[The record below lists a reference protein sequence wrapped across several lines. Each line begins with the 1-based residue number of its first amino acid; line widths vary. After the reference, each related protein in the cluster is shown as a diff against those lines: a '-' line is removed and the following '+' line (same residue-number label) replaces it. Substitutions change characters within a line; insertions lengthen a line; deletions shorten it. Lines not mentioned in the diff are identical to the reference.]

1 VLSLMRR
8 LGLLIAT
15 CGYLGFAPVAPGT
28 VGSAAGVALFY
39 LVSATG
45 MPWLQLL
52 LIAVLF
58 VAGVWASTMAERAL
72 ARTDPGPVVID
83 EVVGMLIT
91 LAWIPVTPLGALVG
105 FLIFRLFDVIKPWP
119 SRQFEAM
126 HGGLGVMAD
135 DAMAAV
141 YGHLLLRGLVL
152 VTPAG
157 ALV

>member
-1 VLSLMRR
+1 MRR

-15 CGYLGFAPVAPGT
+15 CGYIGFAPLAPGT

-39 LVSATG
+39 LAQASG
-45 MPWLQLL
+45 LPWVQAA
-52 LIAVLF
+52 LIVTLF
-58 VAGVWASTMAERAL
+58 AAGVWAASVAEEAL
-72 ARTDPGPVVID
+72 GRTDPGPVVID
-83 EVVGMLIT
+83 EVVGILIT
-91 LAWIPVTPLGALVG
+91 LAWIPVTPLGALTG
-105 FLIFRLFDVIKPWP
+105 FLIFRVLDVVKPWP

-152 VTPAG
+152 IVPAG
-157 ALV
+157 WLTT